1 MIHRKYL
8 NFSTAV
14 FLLIG
19 SFSWAQFIEV
29 NAELDLRRISEGDRQ
44 LFTTLAEDIENYFL
58 NTQFSAT
65 TNDLEI
71 IVDIR
76 LVLES
81 VSQSGSQTTVNAQ
94 AIFSNKMDQYF

>member
-1 MIHRKYL
+1 MKQIRENIKSILKLQIMNHRKYL
-8 NFSTAV
+8 KFSAAI

-44 LFTTLAEDIENYFL
+44 LFITLAEDIENYFL

-71 IVDIR
+71 IVVCVPINPIDC
-76 LVLES
+76 VLE
-81 VSQSGSQTTVNAQ
+81 T
-94 AIFSNKMDQYF
+94 